1 MGGVCD
7 KVLGI
12 GALVGL
18 KGLVSSLLLIFFW
31 VLLKVFLV
39 FLDTKGGTTVVGG
52 AVSSSSSSSEM
63 VDSLDVDVV
72 TSLELDVVRLSN
84 MGSSV
89 HAWIGVPLLLSSELF
104 TETGLDLFAGLQ
116 TTILVIRLLI

>member
-31 VLLKVFLV
+31 VLLKVLLV

-52 AVSSSSSSSEM
+52 AVSSSSSSEM
-63 VDSLDVDVV
+63 VNSLDVDVV